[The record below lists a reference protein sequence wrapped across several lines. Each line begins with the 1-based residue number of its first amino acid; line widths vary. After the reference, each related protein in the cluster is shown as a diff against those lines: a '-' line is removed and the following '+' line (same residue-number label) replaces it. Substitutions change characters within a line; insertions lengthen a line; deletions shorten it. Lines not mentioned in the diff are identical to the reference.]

1 MSRDEPM
8 NDSDDRCIT
17 YHLDAD
23 LLKQAYF
30 LHFRM
35 NIFRPHTLFKMVV
48 VWCVGVFAYAAILYA
63 IGGRWDVLKLT
74 LWFAP
79 VLAAVLLLMPWL
91 VNILLSGYSARKT
104 FRIQKS
110 LHPAITVSW
119 DEAAISWVSA
129 SGTAHLPWENI
140 HECGENA
147 RVLLIFETPRLFRM
161 VPRHLLTPAQLG
173 DIHAHLARL
182 GIKLATF
189 G

>member
-1 MSRDEPM
+1 MNGGEPM
-8 NDSDDRCIT
+8 NDSNDRRVI
-17 YHLDAD
+17 YNLDAD
-23 LLKQAYF
+23 LLKQAYL

-35 NIFRPHTLFKMVV
+35 NIFRPHTLFKLVV
-48 VWCVGVFAYAAILYA
+48 IWSVGVLAYGAILYA
-63 IGGRWDVLKLT
+63 IGGTRDVLRLT

-79 VLAAVLLLMPWL
+79 LLAAVLFLVPWL
-91 VNILLSGYSARKT
+91 LNILLSGYSARKT

-119 DEAAISWVSA
+119 DENAISWSSA

-147 RVLLIFETPRLFRM
+147 RVLLIFETPRLFRIL
-161 VPRHLLTPAQLG
+161 PRHLLTPAQQD
-173 DIHAHLARL
+173 DIHAHLARH
-182 GIKLATF
+182 GRKLATF